1 MNINLQMEVVTKLLF
16 ILLILFPQF
25 LFSQKQNISVDIE
38 NEKIEDVLID
48 LAVEHGYEIIFNS
61 SYFDEKT
68 VTVKEQNQSID
79 FILQQILADTKVDIS
94 IKGKNIILTKR
105 RKVYGYILDMD
116 TGEALIS
123 ATVYDPL
130 SGIGTLTNEF
140 GLFSLEIPFENKF
153 LMASYVGYAVEKFE
167 VDATQSF
174 PINIKIKRNGKL
186 SDIIV
191 TKDQETIAVEQ
202 ELGKKDL
209 ITNDIKT
216 LFATGGEPDVF
227 QFLYTQ
233 PGITT
238 GPDGLGG
245 VHVRGGD
252 ASHNLFLYDG
262 VKVYMPFHSLG
273 LFSIFD
279 ANQLKHANFSKYG
292 FNPRHGGRLSSVLE
306 MNVKEGDVNQWNS
319 EISFSTLATHVG
331 VNGPLKKN
339 QTSLSLYARR
349 THLDPI
355 FKNIT
360 KGKKEEYGEEGYS
373 NHYFFDINAKL
384 NHRVGKRDK
393 FSLTMY
399 SGKDDF
405 EDRTD
410 FYYEDDTLLIDDVI
424 RNYVDWQN
432 QLGAFKWNHLY
443 NEKLFSNLTL
453 SYTSHKYKSTYQQL
467 LYDYELGFGENEE
480 NSLIRFFSKITDF
493 GGDIDFD
500 FFPNNN
506 HHITFGL
513 GYHHIIYRPGVGQDS
528 LDSFSSNDIEDP
540 YLEYFDDNLENGY
553 ASDEVHFYIN
563 DKWRIRKNLHLNIGG
578 RVARFNSKNLIF
590 ISNSEFN
597 VYQGNLSLRWALSK
611 NFSSTLSLDHTE
623 QPVHLLSTA
632 NIGFPN
638 DLWLPSIENIKP
650 AKANQINLG
659 LDYRSS
665 KGLSIAVDGYF
676 KKMDNLVKFQEM
688 SSLPSL
694 FNFFSDFWESEVVIG
709 NGISKGIETEI
720 AYQTQQFKTSL
731 AYTFSKT
738 DRTFEGFNNDKT
750 FPFEFDQR
758 HKLTINHYQKLNQHF
773 WLYANWNFYN
783 GLRQTLYSSYGPFRP
798 LDTFFPPPDISVSE
812 VNENQLPDYHRLDVG
827 IVWRKENPK
836 VHHELNFGIQNIYN
850 RENIFFSYL
859 EEDYF
864 DSEITMLQNSKAL
877 PLLPS
882 LMYKVGF

>member
-1 MNINLQMEVVTKLLF
+1 MHINLQVELVIKLLF
-16 ILLILFPQF
+16 FLLIFLPQL
-25 LFSQKQNISVDIE
+25 LFSQKQNISVDIQ

-48 LAVEHGYEIIFNS
+48 LAVEHGYEMVFNS
-61 SYFDEKT
+61 SYFEGKI
-68 VTVKEQNQSID
+68 VTLKEQNRNIS
-79 FILQQILADTKVDIS
+79 FILQQILADTNVDIS

-105 RKVYGYILDMD
+105 RKVYGYIIDAD
-116 TGEALIS
+116 SGETLIS

-130 SGIGTLTNEF
+130 SGIGTLSNDF
-140 GLFSLEIPFENKF
+140 GLFSLEIPYENKF
-153 LMASYVGYAVEKFE
+153 LMSSYVGYTSEKID
-167 VDATQSF
+167 VSISQSF
-174 PINIKIKRNGKL
+174 PINIKMKRNGKL

-191 TKDQETIAVEQ
+191 TKDEETIAIEQ
-202 ELGKKDL
+202 ELGKKNL

-306 MNVKEGDVNQWNS
+306 MNVKEGDVNNWNS

-331 VNGPLKKN
+331 VSGPLKKN
-339 QTSLSLYARR
+339 QTGLSLYARR

-355 FKNIT
+355 FKNLSED
-360 KGKKEEYGEEGYS
+360 KKYEYGEDGYT
-373 NHYFFDINAKL
+373 NHYFYDINAKL
-384 NHRVGKRDK
+384 NHRIGKNDK
-393 FSLTMY
+393 ISITMY
-399 SGKDDF
+399 SGKDDY

-410 FYYEDDTLLIDDVI
+410 FYYEDETLLFDDTT
-424 RNYVDWQN
+424 RYYADWQN
-432 QLGAFKWNHLY
+432 QLGAIKWNHLY
-443 NEKLFSNLTL
+443 NEKLFSNVTL
-453 SYTSHKYKSTYQQL
+453 SYTNHKYQSTFQQL
-467 LYDYELGFGENEE
+467 LYDYELGFGENEDR
-480 NSLIRFFSKITDF
+480 SLIRFFSKITDI
-493 GGDIDFD
+493 GGDVDFD

-513 GYHHIIYRPGVGQDS
+513 GYHNIIYRPGVGQDS
-528 LDSFSSNDIEDP
+528 MDIFLSSSVEDP
-540 YLEYFDDNLENGY
+540 YLDYFNDNLENGY
-553 ASDEVHFYIN
+553 SSDEVHFYIN
-563 DKWRIRKNLHLNIGG
+563 DKWRIRKNIHLNIGG
-578 RVARFNSKNLIF
+578 RVARFNSSNLIF
-590 ISNSEFN
+590 ISDSEFN

-611 NFSSTLSLDHTE
+611 NLSSTLSLDHTE

-638 DLWLPSIENIKP
+638 DLWLPSIENVKP
-650 AKANQINLG
+650 SKANQVNLG
-659 LDYRSS
+659 IDYRS
-665 KGLSIAVDGYF
+665 KDGFSIAIDGYF
-676 KKMDNLVKFQEM
+676 KRMDNLIKFQEM

-694 FNFFSDFWESEVVIG
+694 FNYFSDFWESEVVIG
-709 NGISKGIETEI
+709 NGISKGIETEVS
-720 AYQTQQFKTSL
+720 YQTQQFKTSI

-738 DRTFEGFNNDKT
+738 DRTFEGFNDDKT

-758 HKLTINHYQKLNQHF
+758 HKFTINHYQKLNQNF
-773 WLYANWNFYN
+773 WFYANWNFYN
-783 GLRQTLYSSYGPFRP
+783 GLQQTLYSSFGPFEP
-798 LDTFFPPPDISVSE
+798 LDAFIPPPDISLSAI
-812 VNENQLPDYHRLDVG
+812 NGNKLPDYHRLDVG
-827 IVWRKENPK
+827 MVWRKENPK
-836 VHHELNFGIQNIYN
+836 FHHELNLGVQNLYN
-850 RENIFFSYL
+850 RKNIFFSYL
-859 EEDYF
+859 EEDVF
-864 DSEITMLQNSKAL
+864 DPEITTLKKSRAL